1 VLDGFEMTYLAQHHG
16 RQPMHLTSQL
26 GRRLPASVTATGKAA
41 LAALDEADLRARLT
55 RVRALPVLTP
65 RSHATIASLLDD
77 LDQVRA
83 RGYAVVDEETVEG
96 VVCLGVMIPARQ
108 PGEGP
113 YAASVTLLEGR
124 ATDDRVPGLIANLA
138 SLRERLSHPL
148 RVEPADGP
156 RRAQRRLDAL

>member
-1 VLDGFEMTYLAQHHG
+1 VLDGLEMTYLTQHHG
-16 RQPMHLTSQL
+16 RQPMRLTSQL

-55 RVRALPVLTP
+55 HVRALPVLTR
-65 RSHATIASLLDD
+65 RSHATITSLLDD

-83 RGYAVVDEETVEG
+83 RGYAVDDEESVEG
-96 VVCLGVMIPARQ
+96 VVCLGVMIPAGQ

-113 YAASVTLLEGR
+113 YAASVTLLEAR
-124 ATDDRVPGLIANLA
+124 ATDDRIPGLVADLV

-148 RVEPADGP
+148 RIELADDP
-156 RRAQRRLDAL
+156 TRTQRR